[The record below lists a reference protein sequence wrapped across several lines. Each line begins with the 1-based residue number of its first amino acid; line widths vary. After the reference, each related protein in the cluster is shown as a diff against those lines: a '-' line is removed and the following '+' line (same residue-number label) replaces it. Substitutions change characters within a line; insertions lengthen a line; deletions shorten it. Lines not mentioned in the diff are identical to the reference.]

1 MDTANFRYDI
11 DFKLNSDDQKIIV
24 LIQKPFFKGAET
36 SIEIPVD
43 DIDNVVKLLKYTK
56 DDMYYLDFD
65 ELSKIKKERLDPDIV
80 NTLATLYLSGISIR
94 ILANQ
99 YSIDEHIVKENLE
112 EKGIILFD

>member
-11 DFKLNSDDQKIIV
+11 DFKLNPENQKTIV
-24 LIQKPFFKGAET
+24 LIQTPFFKGSET
-36 SIEIPVD
+36 SIEIPIE
-43 DIDNVVKLLKYTK
+43 DIDNLVKLLKYTK
-56 DDMYYLDFD
+56 TDIDYIDFD
-65 ELSKIKKERLDPDIV
+65 ELAKPKKEKLDPNIV
-80 NTLATLYLSGISIR
+80 NTLATLYLSGISTG